1 MTGYLKTTLLLAALT
16 GLFLAVGWLLAGNAG
31 MVMALIFA
39 GAMNLWAWWNSDR
52 LVLRMYGARPADPVR
67 DARLVAIVRKLAA
80 RAGLPM
86 PAVHVIEIAQPN
98 AFATGRDPDHAAV
111 AATRGL
117 LEALDD
123 DELEGVIAHELG
135 HIRNRDTLVMTLT
148 AVVAGAI
155 SMLANFA
162 LFFGHNRNNPLG
174 VFGVIL
180 VMIFAPLAALLVQM
194 AISRTREFSADE
206 FGARISGRPLA
217 LASAL
222 AKIEALARRAPNPH
236 AERNPASAHLFIVN
250 PLAGHGVDSLFRS
263 HPPTEARIARLEA
276 LAREMGAATTHPSRA
291 FARSMPA
298 RAPASRRR
306 GPWG

>member
-1 MTGYLKTTLLLAALT
+1 MTGYLKTTLLLAAMT
-16 GLFLAVGWLLAGNAG
+16 GLFLAVGWLLGGTTG

-39 GAMNLWAWWNSDR
+39 GAMNLWAWWNSDQ
-52 LVLRMYGARPADPVR
+52 LVLRMYGAHPADPVR
-67 DARLVAIVRKLAA
+67 DARLLRIVRQLAA

-98 AFATGRDPDHAAV
+98 AFATGRDPEHAAV

-117 LEALDD
+117 IEALDD
-123 DELEGVIAHELG
+123 DELAGVIAHELG
-135 HIRNRDTLVMTLT
+135 HIHNRDTLVMTLT
-148 AVVAGAI
+148 ALLAGAI

-162 LFFGHNRNNPLG
+162 LFFGGNRNNPLG
-174 VFGVIL
+174 IFGVIL
-180 VMIFAPLAALLVQM
+180 VMIFAPLAAMLVQM

-206 FGARISGRPLA
+206 FGARLSGRPLA

-222 AKIEALARRAPNPH
+222 AKIEAMARRAPNPA

-250 PLAGHGVDSLFRS
+250 PLSGHGVDSLFRT
-263 HPPTEARIARLEA
+263 HPPTEARIARLED
-276 LAREMGAATTHPSRA
+276 LARELGGPHSRPAGPSVSATV
-291 FARSMPA
+291 
-298 RAPASRRR
+298 SRRR

>member
-1 MTGYLKTTLLLAALT
+1 MTGYLKTTLLFAALT
-16 GLFLAVGWLLAGNAG
+16 GLFLALGWLLAGSAG

-39 GAMNLWAWWNSDR
+39 AVMNLWAWWNSDQ
-52 LVLRMYGARPADPVR
+52 LVLRMYGARPADPRR
-67 DARLVAIVRKLAA
+67 DARLVRIVETLAA
-80 RAGLPM
+80 RAGLPP

-98 AFATGRDPDHAAV
+98 AFATGRSPQHAAV

-117 LEALDD
+117 IETLDD
-123 DELEGVIAHELG
+123 DELAGVIAHELG
-135 HIRNRDTLVMTLT
+135 HIHNRDTLVMTLT

-162 LFFGHNRNNPLG
+162 FFFGHGRNNPLG
-174 VFGVIL
+174 IVGVIL

-206 FGARISGRPLA
+206 FGARLTGRPQA

-250 PLAGHGVDSLFRS
+250 PLAGEGVDSLFRS
-263 HPPTEARIARLEA
+263 HPATELRIARLEA
-276 LAREMGAATTHPSRA
+276 LARAIGGGGRWSAAET
-291 FARSMPA
+291 MPA
-298 RAPASRRR
+298 FPVRRR